1 LKVPEADLS
10 KISIKNVVVA
20 GSGVLGFQ
28 IAVQC
33 AYFGY
38 KVTVYDVNDEA
49 LNKAKNRFD
58 VLAEEYKNYLKA
70 DEEKIENT
78 KNNLTYSTDLKASLQ
93 DADLL
98 IEAVPESIDIKKDFW
113 EKASEHAPEKTIFA
127 SNSSTLL
134 PSRLS
139 TFTDR
144 PEKFIHLHFAN
155 HIMVRNTAEIMGSD
169 QTDPMVYNEIVEF
182 AKSIAM
188 LPVEL
193 KKEKSGYVL
202 DSLLIPLLVAGLAL
216 WANDVADPA
225 TIDKTWRIATGAPFG
240 PMAIL
245 DLNGMNTNYNILKE
259 IPGELTQKIAEKL
272 KAELIDKGKLGQQSG
287 EGFYKYPNPE
297 WQSKD
302 FLKA

>member
-1 LKVPEADLS
+1 
-10 KISIKNVVVA
+10 
-20 GSGVLGFQ
+20 
-28 IAVQC
+28 
-33 AYFGY
+33 
-38 KVTVYDVNDEA
+38 
-49 LNKAKNRFD
+49 
-58 VLAEEYKNYLKA
+58 
-70 DEEKIENT
+70 
-78 KNNLTYSTDLKASLQ
+78 
-93 DADLL
+93 
-98 IEAVPESIDIKKDFW
+98 
-113 EKASEHAPEKTIFA
+113 
-127 SNSSTLL
+127 
-134 PSRLS
+134 
-139 TFTDR
+139 
-144 PEKFIHLHFAN
+144 
-155 HIMVRNTAEIMGSD
+155 MAEIMGSD
-169 QTDPMVYNEIVEF
+169 QTDPTVYNEIVEF

-272 KAELIDKGKLGQQSG
+272 KTELIDKGKLGQQSG
-287 EGFYKYPNPE
+287 EGFYKYPEPE